1 MSNVPTVRLHNGVD
15 MPLLGFG
22 VYQIPDPD
30 QCEQS
35 VLDALEAGYRLIDTA
50 AAYQNEEA
58 VGRAIQKSGVPRE
71 EIFVTTKL
79 WVQDVDGDHAK
90 SGFELSLKNLGLE
103 YVDLLL
109 IHQPFN
115 DVYGAWRVMEELHK
129 EGKVR
134 AIGVSNFTSD
144 RLVDLIL
151 HNDVAPMVNQIETHP
166 FNQQVDAHKVM
177 TEYHVQHEG
186 WAPFAEGRND
196 LFKNEV
202 LAKIAENHGKT
213 IGQVV
218 LRWNLQRSVV
228 AIPKSTH
235 KERILENFNIF
246 DFELTDN
253 EMATIGK
260 LDEQRGLFVVHEDPE
275 FVKRMNGWRVHE

>member
-1 MSNVPTVRLHNGVD
+1 MSDVPTVKLHNGVE

-22 VYQIPDPD
+22 VYQIPAEE
-30 QCEQS
+30 CEQS
-35 VLDALEAGYRLIDTA
+35 VLDALEAGYRLLDTA

-58 VGRAIQKSGVPRE
+58 VGKAIKKSGVPRG

-79 WVQDVDGDHAK
+79 WVQDVDYEHAK
-90 SGFELSLKNLGLE
+90 SGFELALKNLGLD
-103 YVDLLL
+103 YIDLLL

-115 DVYGAWRVMEELHK
+115 DVYGAWRAMEELYK
-129 EGKVR
+129 AGKIR

-151 HNDVAPMVNQIETHP
+151 HNEITPMVNQIETHP
-166 FNQQVDAHKVM
+166 FNQQVAAHKVM
-177 TEYHVQHEG
+177 DEYHVQHEG

-196 LFKNEV
+196 FFKNKV
-202 LAKIAENHGKT
+202 LAKIAEDHSKT

-218 LRWNLQRSVV
+218 LRWNLQRGIV

-235 KERILENFNIF
+235 KERILENFDIF
-246 DFELTDN
+246 DFELTND

-260 LDEQRGLFVVHEDPE
+260 LDERRGLFVVLSS
-275 FVKRMNGWRVHE
+275 